1 MRSSNLTNFHSY
13 VRAPASHYLFYEDFF
28 LLPKAE
34 HPQPLACVS
43 FSHVALEGPCV
54 RLTPSPASPL
64 HTTEQGGA
72 SGETGW

>member
-13 VRAPASHYLFYEDFF
+13 VRAPASHHLFYADFF

-43 FSHVALEGPCV
+43 FSHVQSVALEGPCV
-54 RLTPSPASPL
+54 HLTPGPASPL
-64 HTTEQGGA
+64 HTTGRG
-72 SGETGW
+72 